1 MNNPKV
7 KELLE
12 ARNLPQLLQF
22 QDGSPVASAEDWNQR
37 REEILSILSHEVY
50 GERIPDPLS
59 LVVEVNESNDNSYAA
74 KVLEEH
80 LTLTAGLKQGS
91 FSFPFHFFKP
101 KNVVNPMTIVYVAF
115 RSDLPDRYLPIE
127 EITDEGIAVAIFNYD
142 DVVPDKEDDFTKG
155 LAKLLYTDGKR
166 ESTDPGKIMMWAW
179 AASRVM
185 DYLKTRDDIDHDNI
199 GVMGHSRLGKTA
211 LVAAAYD
218 QRFTF
223 CFPNN
228 SGCSG
233 DAITRDK
240 EGERVEPITR
250 VFPYWFCLNYS
261 KYANKEEE
269 MPFDQHFL
277 IGAIAPRFVS
287 GGAAVEDTWADPNS
301 QFLGYAAASEAYK
314 LLGLKGLV
322 HSDRL
327 PEIGDTFHEGSLGYH
342 LRSGSHFHSRYDWL
356 RYIEFMKKHRR

>member
-1 MNNPKV
+1 MSYERRKFMNNPKV

-22 QDGSPVASAEDWNQR
+22 QDGSPVDSTEDWNQR

-155 LAKLLYTDGKR
+155 LAKLLYTDG
-166 ESTDPGKIMMWAW
+166 
-179 AASRVM
+179 
-185 DYLKTRDDIDHDNI
+185 
-199 GVMGHSRLGKTA
+199 
-211 LVAAAYD
+211 
-218 QRFTF
+218 
-223 CFPNN
+223 
-228 SGCSG
+228 
-233 DAITRDK
+233 
-240 EGERVEPITR
+240 
-250 VFPYWFCLNYS
+250 
-261 KYANKEEE
+261 
-269 MPFDQHFL
+269 
-277 IGAIAPRFVS
+277 
-287 GGAAVEDTWADPNS
+287 
-301 QFLGYAAASEAYK
+301 
-314 LLGLKGLV
+314 
-322 HSDRL
+322 
-327 PEIGDTFHEGSLGYH
+327 
-342 LRSGSHFHSRYDWL
+342 
-356 RYIEFMKKHRR
+356 